1 MQDYDVTL
9 KTLLRG
15 SAEKL
20 FEDLTGAVVAKWLD
34 IELPKVQ
41 NPRMDLLAE
50 TADGAIAQL
59 ELQSSNDSEMP
70 LRMAEYY
77 LGVYRQFERF
87 PQQTVLYVGEA
98 ALRMLSQLEGPRFS
112 FSYELVDIRDLDSER
127 LLNSQ
132 HVGDNVIG
140 ILTRLGD
147 QRRAIHKII
156 GNIAS
161 LEASERETALKQLMI
176 LSGLRGLEEV
186 LEEEI
191 RKMPILNDIMD
202 HKVLGREYK
211 RGASE
216 EALTI
221 LRRLIEERFGAI
233 PASAEER
240 FNNLPTTELEILS
253 VRVLKAKDLED
264 LLK

>member
-20 FEDLTGAVVAKWLD
+20 FEDLTGAAVARWLD
-34 IELPKVQ
+34 IELPKIQ

-59 ELQSSNDSEMP
+59 ELQSSNDVEMP
-70 LRMAEYY
+70 LRMAEYC
-77 LGVYRQFERF
+77 LGVYRRFKQF
-87 PQQTVLYVGEA
+87 PQQTVLYVGEP
-98 ALRMLSQLEGPRFS
+98 ALRMVSRLEGPRLS
-112 FSYELVDIRDLDSER
+112 FSYELIDIRNLDSER

-132 HVGDNVIG
+132 YVGDNVIA

-147 QRRAIHKII
+147 GRAALHKII
-156 GNIAS
+156 GNIAG
-161 LEASERETALKQLMI
+161 LEAAERETALNQLMV

-186 LEEEI
+186 VEEEI

-211 RGASE
+211 RGAKE
-216 EALTI
+216 EALNI
-221 LRRLIEERFGAI
+221 SRRLIEKRFGAI
-233 PASAEER
+233 PAWAEER
-240 FNNLPTTELEILS
+240 LNSFPIADLEALS
-253 VRVLKAKDLED
+253 VRVLEAKSLED
-264 LLK
+264 LLQ